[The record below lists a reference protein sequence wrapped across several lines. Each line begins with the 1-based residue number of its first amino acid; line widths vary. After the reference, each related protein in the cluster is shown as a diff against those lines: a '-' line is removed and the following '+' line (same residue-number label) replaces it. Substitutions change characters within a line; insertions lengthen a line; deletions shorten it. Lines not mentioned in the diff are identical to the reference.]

1 MISGNLL
8 IAYHGCDATTRDDLV
23 TGAIPC
29 LAHSRNRYDWL
40 GPGAYFFE
48 GDERRALKFAAASHR
63 APLKLYTSKPIATP
77 AVVGAALRVGR
88 WLDMTTQAG
97 IDEFCDAYEAM
108 VTGLQGAGK
117 QIPVNQSA
125 VDEVDILFRALDSAV
140 FGFIH
145 EARDAE
151 KSLHFQAVRGA
162 FRQGR
167 EVAPNSGFHRDS
179 HVQIALRDNSCVLG
193 WFLPPGARLMSR
205 AERHD
210 ADDRLERATRERK
223 PRRRVAN

>member
-1 MISGNLL
+1 MIAGNLL

-29 LAHSRNRYDWL
+29 LAQSRNRYDWL

-48 GDERRALKFAAASHR
+48 GDDRRALKFAIASHR
-63 APLKLYTSKPIATP
+63 APSKLYTSKPIATP
-77 AVVGAALRVGR
+77 AVVGAVLYVGR
-88 WLDMTTQAG
+88 WLDMTTQEG
-97 IDEFCDAYEAM
+97 IDEFCNAYEAM
-108 VTGLQGAGK
+108 VHGLQGAGK
-117 QIPVNQSA
+117 QIPVNRLA
-125 VDEVDILFRALDSAV
+125 VDEADILFRALDSAV

-145 EARDAE
+145 EARDAG
-151 KSLHFQAVRGA
+151 SYPHFQAVRGA

-179 HVQIALRDNSCVLG
+179 HVQIALRDHGCVVG
-193 WFLPPGARLMSR
+193 WFLPAGERLMSH

-210 ADDRLERATRERK
+210 ANERLKRATHDRK
-223 PRRRVAN
+223 PRRRVT

>member
-23 TGAIPC
+23 TGVVPH

-48 GDERRALKFAAASHR
+48 GDERRALKFAEASHG
-63 APLKLYTSKPIATP
+63 APSKLYTSKPIATP
-77 AVVGAALRVGR
+77 AVVGAVLRVGR
-88 WLDMTTQAG
+88 CLDMTTQAG
-97 IDEFCDAYEAM
+97 IDEFCDACEAM
-108 VTGLQGAGK
+108 VQGLHGAGK
-117 QIPVNQSA
+117 QIPVNQSTL
-125 VDEVDILFRALDSAV
+125 DEVDILFRALDSAV

-145 EARDAE
+145 AARDAGG
-151 KSLHFQAVRGA
+151 SPHFQAVRGA

-179 HVQIALRDNSCVLG
+179 HVQIALRDNNCVLG
-193 WFLPPGARLMSR
+193 WFLPPG
-205 AERHD
+205 
-210 ADDRLERATRERK
+210 ERK
-223 PRRRVAN
+223 PRRRVA